1 MKQRRSWLSRNTR
14 RIRAISLIVFGLYF
28 MVASRIGFD
37 LTRGHQ
43 GWTTRTDI
51 LWQQAVT
58 GAVVVMIGLVLGYR
72 AFK

>member
-1 MKQRRSWLSRNTR
+1 M
-14 RIRAISLIVFGLYF
+14 IVFGLYF
-28 MVASRIGFD
+28 LVASRIGFE

-51 LWQQAVT
+51 LWQQAIT